1 MTTSGDKLQ
10 IIGRVKGVEDKG
22 ESIKLTLE
30 ESDGSTWDWSNRFH
44 PSEFRSLE
52 HDSVH
57 RFEVEKRLAE
67 GKRYPYRN
75 LVKYIGP
82 ADMPPSG
89 EATSKDGGNGGKG
102 GAPGG
107 SGGGQSIEVKSMERD
122 SIEAGNAV
130 SYVLKLMEI
139 GHKIDEI
146 PELIDQILG
155 NADTIIQWY
164 SGHRLPTPAP
174 APKQSAPVAR
184 NGATN
189 GATATA
195 TKATKEDKAKAIGDK
210 PIDAGQ
216 LMAVCEARWKL
227 NRAAVLAILDEAD
240 FTKITD
246 FGEALA
252 QIAYAQQEPPEE
264 TAA

>member
-22 ESIKLTLE
+22 DSIKLTLE

-107 SGGGQSIEVKSMERD
+107 GGGPNIEVKSMERH
-122 SIEAGNAV
+122 SIESGNSV
-130 SYVLKLMEI
+130 SYVLELLKM
-139 GHKIDEI
+139 GHSIE
-146 PELIDQILG
+146 ELPKVIEAVLT
-155 NADTIIQWY
+155 NADTIREWY
-164 SGHRLPTPAP
+164 TKHRLPINATAYKQPAP
-174 APKQSAPVAR
+174 TS
-184 NGATN
+184 TN
-189 GATATA
+189 GATATV
-195 TKATKEDKAKAIGDK
+195 TKSSKEDKAKAIGDK

-227 NRAAVLAILDEAD
+227 NRTAVLAILEEAD

-252 QIAYAQQEPPEE
+252 QVAYAQQEPPEE